1 MTNPGRISIIHTNE
15 SPGAAWEKGPAM
27 TYGST
32 IGMKFHAD
40 GSVREFKGN
49 TVVADVIPGSQA
61 FATMQQLRQMVIDA
75 GLTDHLILLP
85 EDSYHMTY
93 ISGLNDQQRIDD
105 FWPDALSRE
114 ASMDEADDY
123 ATAAIEKAQI
133 PGPAR
138 MRFANVGW
146 GAGCCLIRLA
156 PADKEQHKAL
166 FGFRERAADALGV
179 RRPNHEKY
187 RFHITLGYT
196 RVVAEG
202 ADELRRKALIEKMNA
217 LLAEQPEFWTD
228 KPYMAYFN
236 DMHVFY
242 PHRLPR

>member
-1 MTNPGRISIIHTNE
+1 
-15 SPGAAWEKGPAM
+15 M

-32 IGMKFHAD
+32 IGMKFYPD

-49 TVVADVIPGSQA
+49 TVVADVIPGSRA

-138 MRFANVGW
+138 MRFADVGW
-146 GAGCCLIRLA
+146 CKGCCIIRLA
-156 PADKEQHKAL
+156 PADAAQHETL

-187 RFHITLGYT
+187 RVHITLGYT

-202 ADELRRKALIEKMNA
+202 EAELRRKALVEKMNA
-217 LLAEQPEFWTD
+217 LLASQPEFLTD
-228 KPYMAYFN
+228 RPYMAYFD
-236 DMHVFY
+236 DMHAFS
-242 PHRLPR
+242 PTRIPR